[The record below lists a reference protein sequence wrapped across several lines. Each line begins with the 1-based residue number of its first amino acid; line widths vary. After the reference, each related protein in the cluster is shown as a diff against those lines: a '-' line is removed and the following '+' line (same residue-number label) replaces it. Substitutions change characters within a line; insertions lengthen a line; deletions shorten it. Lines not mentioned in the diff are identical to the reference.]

1 MKTQFTR
8 TVAVV
13 TVELTLCLFLA
24 ACSADISARRGTGHF
39 ANLLFPIALDL
50 NSSVKRIYRIFGP
63 PATFFIDA
71 QGVIRGIVLGPI
83 TPERAR
89 DGLKKA
95 SVLR

>member
-1 MKTQFTR
+1 MKTRFTR

-24 ACSADISARRGTGHF
+24 ACSTDISARRDAGHS

-63 PATFFIDA
+63 PATSFIDA
-71 QGVIRGIVLGPI
+71 QGVIRDIVLGPM

-95 SVLR
+95 GVFR